1 MTGDNLHSLVF
12 DDDSSQDTLSLTDTK
27 PNSPSTPTEQYEIS
41 SNVSDDHHSL
51 EDGDNTEESHIC
63 DTCKLQFESISELL
77 EHMDQDCATGGSN
90 CGRGSSSLRSSD
102 TPDDL
107 SLSPGD
113 CPTPTSGDPDT
124 ELSYTVGVTENT
136 PYGCQFCDKAF
147 PRLSYLKRHEQI
159 HSDQMPFRCDYCQRL
174 FKHKRS
180 RDRHVKLHTG
190 DRKYRC
196 TQCESAFS
204 RSDHLKIHMKTHDNG
219 KPYQCTVCNRGY
231 NTAAA
236 LSSHMQ
242 NHKKTETI
250 LDVNSYTRGGNGTP
264 TSIAN
269 ETVID
274 KDGQGNE
281 SPDPPKPIICSF
293 CPQICSSPATLGD
306 HMLQSHRTFSTSSPL
321 SDSPRPPSSRSCF
334 KCLDELSSPNAACTH
349 KKNTSDTDTDRSS
362 NPEANSA
369 KPHERAS
376 PSMKLTCG
384 FCSKS
389 DFPTFESLQL
399 HVQVLHIPTGA
410 GGECGNNFAASL
422 RSLQSLMHKRSQYPP
437 NASEPFGYQMMDCDN
452 SYSALHMLQKYPS
465 LSDGFMMKRP
475 NDIYC
480 SQCNI
485 SFASSAALLDHVQ
498 LVHEAPSGNVPRSP
512 SSPVSNQSSKR
523 LLASSRLRPN
533 GAKHSKSSNLSGI
546 HPTMFNGS
554 TSCHYR
560 RQDPGGGHSLT
571 SGQTTENGPNT
582 LLCSQCNAGFSDFE
596 SFRTHLKSHLD
607 AAAAASTS
615 GPVSSAAVMQ
625 QHSCPE
631 CNAEFANET
640 LLDSHVIGH
649 FLSATTEYGCQSCM
663 KLFQKP
669 DELQKHLMDMHAY
682 HLYRCAL
689 CKQIFDS
696 KVSIQVH
703 FAVKHSNECRS
714 LKCTSCSSYFRTE
727 MEFQVHV
734 KLTHL
739 SKNFHVNSNSTN
751 YRCLLCDQCF
761 PNEIQLRFHA
771 STHKKQ
777 FTCSVCGDAFHVE
790 FLLDRHIQTVHQG
803 VATPSPSIHPF
814 IGQQRNSSPQP
825 QTANVS
831 PKTGTHQNE
840 EAQNLCTKRS
850 PSETNRGDPT
860 HPEQNQLNIPSST
873 STISPPASTPAPS
886 KSPVLGRSDYRCD
899 ICDIVCSTES
909 GLAAHRKQAH
919 HIRLHKD
926 HKCNS
931 GPASSVSVS
940 LFCAYCNESCKS
952 RSDLENHMKA
962 HTATSSKHKC
972 NICDEI
978 CPSATTLAEH
988 KLTHCKVIS
997 GSTCIVCRVQLAN
1010 EEQFLSHIQQHN
1022 TSSNTN
1028 GNGLPVPCVV
1038 CRQTLVVDVEV
1049 RMHAK
1054 FHLKNATL
1062 EPTLGAPAPC
1072 CVCSR
1077 MFDPGNLIIRASGKV
1092 SDNMPPH
1099 TYMCKD
1105 CFHSKGEVEP
1115 GVPRCGECGVKFET
1129 FGELDSHRR
1138 TAHHQRNDKKTYQC
1152 IKCQMSFESE
1162 ADIQAHVTCH
1172 VLHEGTQHECRLCH
1186 EIMDSPSKLQCHLI
1200 EHNFEGSSHFTCYI
1214 CAAVFTNSSLLQRH
1228 MVDHGLDS
1236 RPYDCS
1242 ECRQKFFFRA
1252 ELENHSYIHLWENVN
1267 RLQSANSSLKGNGE
1281 SSRRLF
1287 ECQLCPSVFG
1297 SSLDL
1302 AKHQRIHEKSYKHTI
1317 SSRLTVSCPTCGMEF
1332 SSIEELRNHV
1342 LLLHPTTSDEGIFN
1356 LKPDKVEQDLY
1367 KFDED
1372 SLSND
1377 KLPLKTI
1384 IKIGKE
1390 KKSFECPVC
1399 KKKFTRKENRKLHLK
1414 SHHQNVAPKTY
1425 SCPDCGKIFLKRL
1438 QMKEHMRTHI
1448 TSTTHRCEICD
1459 DFLPSSVTLKQH
1471 LKDIHD
1477 RKFDYSCIVCEDLFD
1492 DEKQLEDHQVTEHRP
1507 NILEQQE
1514 SSLTIPKTEIQSL
1527 PPSPE
1532 PSLSDETLP
1541 KSESETF
1548 QNTCK
1553 VKNEPPP
1560 EDMEYECPEESS
1572 TLTAEVA
1579 A

>member
-1 MTGDNLHSLVF
+1 MVVDA
-12 DDDSSQDTLSLTDTK
+12 
-27 PNSPSTPTEQYEIS
+27 I
-41 SNVSDDHHSL
+41 SDDHHSL

-77 EHMDQDCATGGSN
+77 EHMDQDCATVNTLHNFAWGSN

-242 NHKKTETI
+242 NHKKTETV

-512 SSPVSNQSSKR
+512 SSPVSNQSSKSTHSQDKQR
-523 LLASSRLRPN
+523 LNNETITR
-533 GAKHSKSSNLSGI
+533 
-546 HPTMFNGS
+546 
-554 TSCHYR
+554 
-560 RQDPGGGHSLT
+560 
-571 SGQTTENGPNT
+571 QTTENGPNT

-615 GPVSSAAVMQ
+615 GPVSSAASSVMQ

-696 KVSIQVH
+696 KVSH
-703 FAVKHSNECRS
+703 C
-714 LKCTSCSSYFRTE
+714 
-727 MEFQVHV
+727 
-734 KLTHL
+734 
-739 SKNFHVNSNSTN
+739 
-751 YRCLLCDQCF
+751 
-761 PNEIQLRFHA
+761 
-771 STHKKQ
+771 
-777 FTCSVCGDAFHVE
+777 
-790 FLLDRHIQTVHQG
+790 
-803 VATPSPSIHPF
+803 
-814 IGQQRNSSPQP
+814 
-825 QTANVS
+825 
-831 PKTGTHQNE
+831 
-840 EAQNLCTKRS
+840 
-850 PSETNRGDPT
+850 DPT

-1541 KSESETF
+1541 KSEPETF